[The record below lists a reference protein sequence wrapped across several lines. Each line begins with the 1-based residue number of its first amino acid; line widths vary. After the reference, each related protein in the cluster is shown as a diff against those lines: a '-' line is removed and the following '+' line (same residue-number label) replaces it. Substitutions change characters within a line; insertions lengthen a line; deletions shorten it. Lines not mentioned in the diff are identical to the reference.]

1 MTYDHRGVD
10 DEDPHVTADHTATG
24 ESTDHD
30 STMSTVDDQF
40 RSLMEGLRTSL
51 PGIQVLFAFLL
62 ITPLQS
68 AFSDFT
74 DVERAAFAI
83 AFYSSGVAS
92 VLLIAPSVHQR
103 VRAPDSGLTRRSK
116 RHLIWATW
124 LAISGSIVMA
134 VAVSATVYLVSSLV
148 FDSVVAAGAA
158 AGIAALLGW
167 AWFYLPMVTF
177 RHESD
182 VDADHRRSVRRG

>member
-1 MTYDHRGVD
+1 MPTDEVNAETDRGSAV
-10 DEDPHVTADHTATG
+10 G
-24 ESTDHD
+24 
-30 STMSTVDDQF
+30 TVDDQF

-51 PGIQVLFAFLL
+51 PGVQVLFAFLL

-68 AFSDFT
+68 AFANFS

-83 AFYSSGVAS
+83 AFYSSGIAS

-103 VRAPDSGLTRRSK
+103 VRAPDSGLTRKSK

-124 LAISGSIVMA
+124 LAIGGSVAMA

-148 FDSVVAAGAA
+148 FDDAIAAVAATA
-158 AGIAALLGW
+158 IAALLGW
-167 AWFYLPMVTF
+167 AWFYLPMVAF
-177 RHESD
+177 REA
-182 VDADHRRSVRRG
+182 DALDDLGRSERRT